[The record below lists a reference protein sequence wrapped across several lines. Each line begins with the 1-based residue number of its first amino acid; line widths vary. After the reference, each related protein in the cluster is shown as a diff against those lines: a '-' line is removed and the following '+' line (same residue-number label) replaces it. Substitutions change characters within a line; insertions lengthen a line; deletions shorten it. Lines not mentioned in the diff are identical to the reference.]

1 MITCAWLLTSL
12 VGNGGLAG
20 IRADK
25 SFELHFDELSGDHL
39 GERRIED
46 NILLLGKLDSKGAL
60 K

>member
-1 MITCAWLLTSL
+1 MVAWQVSEQT
-12 VGNGGLAG
+12 
-20 IRADK
+20 

-46 NILLLGKLDSKGAL
+46 NMLLLGKLDSKGAL

>member
-1 MITCAWLLTSL
+1 M
-12 VGNGGLAG
+12 GNGGLAG

-25 SFELHFDELSGDHL
+25 SFELRFDELSGDHL

-46 NILLLGKLDSKGAL
+46 NMLLLGKLDSKGAL